1 VSTGRWVVHHLLG
14 VHLDRGRIRF
24 GGLGRVERW
33 LVVTGMVTIGGLL
46 ILLLHPQFV
55 PDHYFQLYGPGGI
68 GAEDIPRAVPVLV
81 LTGLGIFSAL
91 LLAGAIRCPPSTR
104 VLCALAFLMVNVQEA
119 ALFTHGPFGFGRVFV
134 GIGFLTAALS
144 MVLSGVLDNRWTRGS
159 WARLDRVLSGLRWLA
174 LVGAAVFYVSLISL
188 CLDAFHSHSANLQ
201 YIGDSIE
208 QMVDSLYDFLVALFI
223 ISALAVVRFS
233 YGVSQIVAEAS
244 RSIGLTV
251 AKVAVVAVLV
261 AGTVF
266 TARRFNG
273 EALHAY
279 GETPLIAVLIGL
291 GVLLLAGLTW
301 LLRGAFATPKDEEVG
316 IERLM
321 GVAAAI
327 YAIPLVLYQIG
338 VSASYLEVFIS
349 PGGRPGT
356 YSGPDLFGWIVNL
369 ASREWFAFV
378 PETIIFGC
386 LLLWGIRCVAQGRDT
401 PSREWFAALAMLA
414 AWTVWAV
421 IVTWTGQFEGE
432 TLLTREVALLVTAGM
447 GIYLVM
453 HFKTIDR
460 SRLAF
465 LIAAAAMTWLVSTD
479 GNFLSILGRDLGLG
493 ADVAAAFG
501 TALVLIGNSEFTGGN
516 SRLFPRAARPL
527 VWVSYIG
534 IALLVT
540 VWLKYTVGVSTVGGE
555 YQLDTTNGYLYF
567 AIPLATWLVV
577 RGRFAPERER
587 RPSAALS
594 KD

>member
-1 VSTGRWVVHHLLG
+1 VTTGRWVVHHLLG

-24 GGLGRVERW
+24 GGLSRVERW

-81 LTGLGIFSAL
+81 VTGLGIFSSL
-91 LLAGAIRCPPSTR
+91 LLAGAVRCPPSSR
-104 VLCALAFLMVNVQEA
+104 VLCALAFLMVNVQLA
-119 ALFTHGPFGFGRVFV
+119 ALFTHGPFGFGRVLV
-134 GIGFLTAALS
+134 GIGFLSAVLA
-144 MVLSGVLDNRWTRGS
+144 MVLSGVVDNGRTRSRWN
-159 WARLDRVLSGLRWLA
+159 RLGQLLSGLRWLA
-174 LVGAAVFYVSLISL
+174 VAGAAMFYVSLISL
-188 CLDAFHSHSANLQ
+188 CLDAFHGHSANVQ

-208 QMVDSLYDFLVALFI
+208 HMVDSMYAFLAALFV

-233 YGVSQIVAEAS
+233 YGVSQVVAETS
-244 RSIGLTV
+244 RSIGPTV
-251 AKVAVVAVLV
+251 AKVTVVALLV

-266 TARRFNG
+266 TARRFHG

-279 GETPLIAVLIGL
+279 GAGPLIAVLIGL
-291 GVLLLAGLTW
+291 GALLLAGLTW

-321 GVAAAI
+321 RVAAAI
-327 YAIPLVLYQIG
+327 YAMPLVLYQIG
-338 VSASYLEVFIS
+338 VSTSYLEVFVS

-369 ASREWFAFV
+369 SSREWFAFV
-378 PETIIFGC
+378 PGTIIFGC

-401 PSREWFAALAMLA
+401 PSREWYAALAMLA

-421 IVTWTGQFEGE
+421 IVTWTGQFYGE
-432 TLLTREVALLVTAGM
+432 TLLTDEVALMVIAGI

-460 SRLAF
+460 SRLA
-465 LIAAAAMTWLVSTD
+465 LLTAAAAMTWLVSTD
-479 GNFLSILGRDLGLG
+479 GSFLSILGRDLGLG
-493 ADVAAAFG
+493 ADVATAFG
-501 TALVLIGNSEFTGGN
+501 TALVLIGSSDFTGGD

-527 VWVSYIG
+527 VWVSYLG

-587 RPSAALS
+587 RPSAALA